1 MAVLT
6 TDEAEQ
12 LARSLAGNIQA
23 LRQAFDTM
31 LATGD
36 RLASPGVW
44 EGQAANH
51 FQQEWQETR
60 RWAATS
66 VERLTELQDDVARV
80 NQNISEAGGGR

>member
-12 LARSLAGNIQA
+12 LARSLASDIQGV
-23 LRQAFDTM
+23 RQTLDTM
-31 LATGD
+31 LGTGD

-44 EGQAANH
+44 EGQAANQ
-51 FQQEWQETR
+51 FKQEWDDTR

-66 VERLTELQDDVARV
+66 IERLTELQDTVARV
-80 NQNISEAGGGR
+80 NMNITEAGGGR

>member
-23 LRQAFDTM
+23 LRQAFETM
-31 LATGD
+31 LTTGD

-44 EGQAANH
+44 EGQAATQ
-51 FQQEWQETR
+51 FQQEWQDTR
-60 RWAATS
+60 RWAHTS
-66 VERLTELQDDVARV
+66 VDRLVDLQDNVARV
-80 NQNISEAGGGR
+80 NQNITDAGGGR